1 MKIGFIGAGQMAQAL
16 ARGFAHSCPELEIM
30 ASDVNEQARQR
41 FLAQV
46 PRAQTVADNQELATA
61 CPTLFLAVKP
71 QAVNQVFG
79 ALDLRGRDV
88 VLVSMVAGLS
98 VSKLKNL
105 SGASRVLRIMPNT
118 PALIQQGAIALAR
131 SESVSPEMYQQVF
144 RLLQSVGRVVEVE
157 EKQLDAV
164 TGLAGSGPAFVLEF
178 LEGLID
184 GGVKCGLSR
193 TTATELAVQTML
205 GTAAM
210 LQSLATHPAQLQ
222 DQVTSP
228 GGTTSFGL
236 HALHQAAFR
245 GAVIAAVEAASDR
258 ARALGE

>member
-16 ARGFAHSCPELEIM
+16 ARGFAHGWPDLEVI
-30 ASDVNEQARQR
+30 ASDVDEQARQR

-46 PRAQTVADNQELATA
+46 PRARTVTENRVLLPE

-71 QAVNQVFG
+71 QAVDRVFRD
-79 ALDLRGRDV
+79 LDLRRHGS

-98 VSKLKNL
+98 VAKLKNL
-105 SGASRVLRIMPNT
+105 SGASQVLRIMPNT

-131 SESVSPEMYQQVF
+131 SDSVPPEIYQQVF

-157 EKQLDAV
+157 ESQLDAV

-184 GGVKCGLSR
+184 GGVKCGLPR
-193 TTATELAVQTML
+193 TTATDLAVQTVL

-210 LQSLATHPAQLQ
+210 LQSVATHPAQLR

-236 HALHQAAFR
+236 HVLHQAAFR
-245 GAVIAAVEAASDR
+245 GTVIAAVEAASER
-258 ARALGE
+258 ARALGG